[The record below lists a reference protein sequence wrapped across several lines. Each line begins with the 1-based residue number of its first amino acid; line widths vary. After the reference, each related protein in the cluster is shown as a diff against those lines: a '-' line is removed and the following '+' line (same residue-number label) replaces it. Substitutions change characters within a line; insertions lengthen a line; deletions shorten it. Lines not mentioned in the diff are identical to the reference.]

1 MMFRNHCNQSMLIL
15 AILRSFQL
23 YSITVH
29 ELYEG
34 LRSDLLAFGASLVK
48 RYTGGLSISASSGQ
62 NDLGEKLCKLNSLRV
77 AQVKDEKDGDEDDSC
92 DVVFDVVCDVVCN
105 VVCDVV

>member
-23 YSITVH
+23 YSIIV
-29 ELYEG
+29 
-34 LRSDLLAFGASLVK
+34 RSDLLAFGASLVK

>member
-48 RYTGGLSISASSGQ
+48 RYTSSGQ
-62 NDLGEKLCKLNSLRV
+62 NDLGEKLCKLNSLKV
-77 AQVKDEKDGDEDDSC
+77 AQVKDEKDGDVDDC
-92 DVVFDVVCDVVCN
+92 V
-105 VVCDVV
+105 